1 MQQLPCLAIAHP
13 QNQYKRRRKA
23 ALISKPRGPWPHHG
37 RCGGPGARTRRR
49 PPGSGPSGATG
60 SRGRNEQRSRPVR
73 PRAGTQKI
81 CFVGCRSPRAPG
93 RPTHARAGRG
103 PGGRNVPAGIRS
115 TKHIF
120 CAPVCGAGRAAVGGL
135 SRLRRCGSGSA
146 RQLLRCSS
154 WGGTTTPPQGRCVTC
169 DGEKVC

>member
-13 QNQYKRRRKA
+13 QNQYKRRRKE

-37 RCGGPGARTRRR
+37 RCGGPGARMRRR
-49 PPGSGPSGATG
+49 PPGSGPGGATG

-103 PGGRNVPAGIRS
+103 PGGRQRTCRHQVNKTHFLCAGMWGRAGGGRRTLS
-115 TKHIF
+115 SPPVRLRLSSSA
-120 CAPVCGAGRAAVGGL
+120 APVLLLGGYYD
-135 SRLRRCGSGSA
+135 
-146 RQLLRCSS
+146 
-154 WGGTTTPPQGRCVTC
+154 TPPGEMC
-169 DGEKVC
+169 DV